1 MTTTLGIG
9 TLIVGG
15 AFGLCTPEPTRP
27 PSSPAPPTEAS
38 APLVQAEALVAAADT
53 TEQERL
59 YREGVTFQGFLE
71 NATRRVDTW
80 NGNYARAVVPPNL
93 SKRAQI
99 LGEWRLLVIAEDWC
113 GDSANTI
120 PYLARLVEDVDGVD
134 MRVVDS
140 EAGGSLMA
148 AHPTPDG
155 RGATPTVLLLDQEGA
170 VAGCWI
176 ERPTE
181 LQDWWLE
188 NEASVGRE
196 ELLRQKYAWYDDDL
210 GRTTMAEVVQMIE
223 AAEKG
228 DRWCAASP

>member
-1 MTTTLGIG
+1 MTTLSTAVLWV
-9 TLIVGG
+9 VGPLV
-15 AFGLCTPEPTRP
+15 ACTPETPHLLPEEGSRP
-27 PSSPAPPTEAS
+27 AT
-38 APLVQAEALVAAADT
+38 VAEAVSVSAADT

-59 YREGVTFQGFLE
+59 YHEGITFQDFLD
-71 NATRRVDTW
+71 NADRRVDTW
-80 NGNYARAVVPPNL
+80 NGNYARAVVPPKL
-93 SKRAQI
+93 SKRAEI

-120 PYLARLVEDVDGVD
+120 PYLARLVDDAAGVE

-140 EAGGSLMA
+140 DAGARLME

-155 RGATPTVLLLDQEGA
+155 RGATPTVLLLDDAGA

-188 NEASVGRE
+188 NEDSIGRE
-196 ELLRQKYAWYDDDL
+196 ELLRQKYAWYDEDL
-210 GRTTMAEVVQMIE
+210 GRTTMAEVIQMIE
-223 AAEKG
+223 AAERG
-228 DRWCAASP
+228 DRWCPASP